1 MHIFMWLG
9 FILCT
14 LYAVT
19 EIARFVVKAQRDED
33 EVKRL
38 TNDIEILFGQLIKSS
53 NELTAA
59 YDQIRKLEGEKP
71 KAGLAPRTPS
81 VS

>member
-1 MHIFMWLG
+1 MHVIMWIG
-9 FILCT
+9 FTICV

-33 EVKRL
+33 DVTRL
-38 TNDIEILFGQLIKSS
+38 EKDVEILFSQLINSS

-59 YDQIRKLEGEKP
+59 LEHVKKLEGEKP
-71 KAGLAPRTPS
+71 KAGLAPRTP
-81 VS
+81 VN